1 MTPELQKYY
10 EARFSMTGSQG
21 WKDLMADISGMLAST
36 DTLSGVNDEKSL
48 HYKKGEISIMRW
60 LLSLDEMSE
69 ISYKELNEND
79 A

>member
-10 EARFSMTGSQG
+10 ESRFSMTGSQG
-21 WKDLMADISGMLAST
+21 WKDLMSDVSAMLAAT

-69 ISYKELNEND
+69 IAYKELNEND